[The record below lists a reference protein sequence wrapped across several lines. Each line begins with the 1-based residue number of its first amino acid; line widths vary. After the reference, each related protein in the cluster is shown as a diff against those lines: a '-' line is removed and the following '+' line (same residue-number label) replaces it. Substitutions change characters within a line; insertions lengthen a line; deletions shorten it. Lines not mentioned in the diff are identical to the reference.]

1 MAIDFSKYGTKVDTT
16 ATKGGIAKP
25 AVSPTTSPFAK
36 YGTPVDVSQET
47 VPKKEGFIKTLAKD
61 IARPVATL
69 AARPFQLAKAFG
81 GATEEE
87 QSVELPFGLG
97 RAETVKTGKDV
108 LKDVGRAAQTVSLG
122 VGGAIPKVGA
132 GVLGRTAFGRG
143 VQTVAGKLATAPG
156 AIPVVKGAALTR
168 QPLGALI
175 RQGAGIGAKGGALS
189 EGGRSIEEG
198 KDLGGVITD
207 TAIGGAFGLGAG
219 VAIPAALRGVGKPF
233 GGIIS
238 RFATPKLERFQ
249 NAINKESDEL
259 LSKTKGIIG
268 KTQILSEGRNIPVD
282 KYIKDPHI
290 FKGLNVENSRI
301 NPDGAVATV
310 RNRIDILMDSKAK
323 LLPELDRITPKKSK
337 EIIRQKA
344 ISNLK
349 GTPADILDDTSKI
362 NRQLDALPDELSVSE
377 IDTFRAQARQ
387 SARDAKGLSKT
398 NEYAAIEKATRDTVF
413 DITDNLP
420 FDTNKEFQSI
430 NNEIKNL
437 IGMEEF
443 LDKTIRG
450 QIVKGGRLTN
460 VVGRVVGAIAGSK
473 GGPLGAIAGS
483 EVGGVIAD
491 IITNTQLGNS
501 MKMKL
506 IRNITDDP
514 AVLKEAEKFLL
525 KVMNYKP
532 PQLPAP
538 AAGAFRTQI
547 GSGETIRLPSR
558 IPSTVE
564 AQEIARIQAQRSQGI
579 EITPKDLSTIQQP
592 TKIASKISIPES
604 IAQEP
609 YIPQDKLPV
618 IKFGSKPKPQ
628 KSDLPVIEFGEKTSR
643 QARKIASQRPESFGA
658 VGGIERD
665 KETGEIKFNPEK
677 AILGIGAIAA
687 FKKGQSNF
695 GKGKALSAK
704 EAIAKGMT
712 EEQYVKGQGITLYH
726 GTNAKFDKFDIS
738 MAGEVQNADWGDG
751 IYFTD
756 NPTHAK
762 SFAKVA
768 GGDIVM
774 ERFAPNVKFA
784 DGSKL
789 LKDSKFMDAL
799 DDGMGFVTP
808 SEYLKAKGFGGIKYN
823 NPQGF
828 TEYVVYD
835 PSKLKP
841 TSQLRAEYQT
851 AKGLSKPSSAQQA
864 VKLGGSVFDKKKEI
878 K

>member
-16 ATKGGIAKP
+16 ATKSGVAKP
-25 AVSPTTSPFAK
+25 AASPTTSPFAK

-69 AARPFQLAKAFG
+69 AARPFQLAKALG

-87 QSVELPFGLG
+87 QAVELPFGLG
-97 RAETVKTGKDV
+97 RAETVRTGADV

-219 VAIPAALRGVGKPF
+219 AAIPAVLRGVGKPF
-233 GGIIS
+233 GGIRS

-349 GTPADILDDTSKI
+349 GTPADVLDDISKI
-362 NRQLDALPDELSVSE
+362 NKQLDALPDELSVSE
-377 IDTFRAQARQ
+377 IDIFRAQSRQ

-398 NEYAAIEKATRDTVF
+398 NEYAALEKATRDTVF

-420 FDTNKEFQSI
+420 FDTNKEFQVI

-558 IPSTVE
+558 SPSTVE

-579 EITPKDLSTIQQP
+579 EITPKDLNNIQQP

-643 QARKIASQRPESFGA
+643 QARKTTSQLRTEFADELAKS
-658 VGGIERD
+658 
-665 KETGEIKFNPEK
+665 NK
-677 AILGIGAIAA
+677 A
-687 FKKGQSNF
+687 N
-695 GKGKALSAK
+695 SAK
-704 EAIAKGMT
+704 EALFTTPQKTKERGMKLI
-712 EEQYVKGQGITLYH
+712 EKAFGDKESAIYHAEQYWAKDGKDGVFHHATKETAPFSLFDKKKAANMDVGLRSGISNINGLYVGRDAKALHEFYNIAAERGENIITYKGNPKLFDLTDEVEMQSFVK
-726 GTNAKFDKFDIS
+726 KFD
-738 MAGEVQNADWGDG
+738 
-751 IYFTD
+751 T
-756 NPTHAK
+756 
-762 SFAKVA
+762 
-768 GGDIVM
+768 
-774 ERFAPNVKFA
+774 
-784 DGSKL
+784 GSKIEKEL
-789 LKDSKFMDAL
+789 SRNGY
-799 DDGMGFVTP
+799 DGVKYFDPYSTGEEIIITNLNSVKTAAFNGKPIQT
-808 SEYLKAKGFGGIKYN
+808 EAFGIAGSV
-823 NPQGF
+823 G
-828 TEYVVYD
+828 
-835 PSKLKP
+835 
-841 TSQLRAEYQT
+841 
-851 AKGLSKPSSAQQA
+851 
-864 VKLGGSVFDKKKEI
+864 LGGSVFGKKKEN